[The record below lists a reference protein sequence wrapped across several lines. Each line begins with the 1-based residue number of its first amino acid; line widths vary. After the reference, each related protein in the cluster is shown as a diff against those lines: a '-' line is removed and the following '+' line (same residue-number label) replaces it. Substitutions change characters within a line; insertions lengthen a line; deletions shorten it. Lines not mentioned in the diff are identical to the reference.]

1 MGDSLL
7 FPSKASQEPA
17 KNLLINGV
25 SIPVAEVFPVECGLL
40 VKNNYRV
47 NQLYFFF
54 FLWQGRVFGY
64 MDNAYLHCPPRH
76 RYTE

>member
-7 FPSKASQEPA
+7 FLSKASQEPA
-17 KNLLINGV
+17 KNLLINGI

-47 NQLYFFF
+47 N
-54 FLWQGRVFGY
+54 
-64 MDNAYLHCPPRH
+64 
-76 RYTE
+76 